1 MTKIEKLQREI
12 KNLNNKLN
20 TKISAD
26 EKQKTLDLITEKKRE
41 IEKIS
46 RSEKLVI
53 PVNAPT
59 IGERKEVIQSSF
71 VRNKVYF

>member
-12 KNLNNKLN
+12 RNLNNKLN

-71 VRNKVYF
+71 TRNRVYF

>member
-26 EKQKTLDLITEKKRE
+26 EKQKTLDLIAEKKRE

-59 IGERKEVIQSSF
+59 IGERKVVIQSSF
-71 VRNKVYF
+71 TRNKVYF

>member
-26 EKQKTLDLITEKKRE
+26 EKQKTLDLIAEKKRE

-71 VRNKVYF
+71 TRNRVYF

>member
-71 VRNKVYF
+71 TRNRVYF